1 MNDVSNKKNRH
12 LMLGNTA
19 IPHGIMLAPLAGVSD
34 YAFRRICREHG
45 AVYTVSEMV
54 SAKALCYEQLG
65 RRRNAVESPK
75 TAPLT
80 TVRED
85 DYPMAVQLFGS
96 EPEFMSE
103 ATARLCQLDY
113 IGCQSVRPPA
123 AIDINMGCPVHK
135 VTANGEGSALLKDP
149 LLCGRIVSAV
159 AAASSVPVT
168 VKIRIGWDTSSIN
181 AVEVARICQESG
193 ASLVCVHGRTRSQM
207 YNPGVNRDVIA
218 EVRSALSIPVIANGD
233 IYNGDDA
240 RAMLEYTGCDG
251 IMVARGALGNPWIF
265 DEIVS
270 TLEERVYIPPTTRER
285 IAVALQHT
293 ELLIGLYG
301 EKNGTAQARK
311 HIAWYIKGIHGAS
324 AVRNK
329 VMTCLTYNEIRELL
343 LSLV

>member
-1 MNDVSNKKNRH
+1 MSNVSSVNKH
-12 LMLGNTA
+12 LKLGNTI

-34 YAFRRICREHG
+34 YAFRKICREHG

-54 SAKALCYEQLG
+54 SAKALCYEQAS
-65 RRRNAVESPK
+65 RRKSAVDSPK

-96 EPEFMSE
+96 EPEFLSE
-103 ATARLCQLDY
+103 ATKMICELNY
-113 IGCQSVRPPA
+113 IGCNSFRPPA

-159 AAASSVPVT
+159 ATASTVPVT
-168 VKIRIGWDTSSIN
+168 VKIRIGWDTGSIN

-218 EVRSALSIPVIANGD
+218 EVKSAVSIPVIANGD
-233 IYNGDDA
+233 IYNGQDA
-240 RAMLEYTGCDG
+240 KSMLEYTGCDG

-265 DEIVS
+265 NEITCV
-270 TLEERVYIPPTTRER
+270 LEGRDFSPPTVKDR

-293 ELLIGLYG
+293 ERLIALYG

-311 HIAWYIKGIHGAS
+311 HIAWYIKGIYGAS
-324 AVRNK
+324 SIRNR
-329 VMTCLTYNEIRELL
+329 VMTCSTYAEIQELL
-343 LSLV
+343 LTLI